1 MYMILLQLQLQV
13 SITIVHENPCSF
25 SFTSCTSF
33 EISFC
38 FYIFAL
44 SFHGLKRIF
53 DDYAYLVMMACIII
67 LVFTMTNPPSVGLN
81 VLIVTIP
88 VFS

>member
-1 MYMILLQLQLQV
+1 MRTERRVGRYTKYETV
-13 SITIVHENPCSF
+13 E
-25 SFTSCTSF
+25 
-33 EISFC
+33 
-38 FYIFAL
+38 
-44 SFHGLKRIF
+44 LKRMF